1 MKKTRRWLALLLAVI
16 LVGSNALYQIGTSMS
31 ASETETTAES
41 GQQDDSAA
49 VPETQDQDTA
59 SLDQQ
64 KDTGGVQVQ
73 EVTPQTQQEKTNS

>member
-64 KDTGGVQVQ
+64 K
-73 EVTPQTQQEKTNS
+73 EPIRLLM

>member
-31 ASETETTAES
+31 ASETDTTAES

-49 VPETQDQDTA
+49 VPETQDHWINRII
-59 SLDQQ
+59 
-64 KDTGGVQVQ
+64 Q
-73 EVTPQTQQEKTNS
+73 EEFRYRK

>member
-31 ASETETTAES
+31 ASETDTTAES

-59 SLDQQ
+59 ALNQQ
-64 KDTGGVQVQ
+64 NNTGGVQVQ
-73 EVTPQTQQEKTNS
+73 EVTPQT